1 MLYIIISKTKL
12 NKSYIIYALK
22 GYDIYMKDKIDNIVF
37 KCFMILFLFYYSYR
51 YILQMNSDR
60 TSPTYS
66 NTPLAIQI
74 FKYVIVFILILCLF
88 LNNFQKKIIKKN
100 NFFIFCLAYETVYS
114 LYSFFLT
121 KKVNILFFG
130 SMSGIIIMVYLL
142 NLKIKFIDFNKY
154 ICFYIF
160 FTIIYEFIQIFLYIY
175 QGRLPA
181 LGYATGNLSD
191 VRFGGPWDDPNGF
204 SILLSFL
211 IPFSCCYFKKLK
223 KYVIVSILILF
234 LVLTWSLTGIFT
246 FIMVLLFYGYGEFKK
261 KGRKTKKK
269 ILNIFILSCIVIG
282 IITFF
287 LIDTDRLVL
296 FITKKLESINIHLQA
311 FKFQDLTI
319 LNFLGIKPNYVGVES
334 GYIELVYTF
343 GIVGCLSFIYISIY
357 SIRNIK
363 KKIKYNS
370 NAIYIAMYCYMI
382 AFLIANIN
390 LPLQFSFSNYGVFIL
405 CVCAGI
411 QNYNEVIENESL
423 FCY

>member
-1 MLYIIISKTKL
+1 
-12 NKSYIIYALK
+12 
-22 GYDIYMKDKIDNIVF
+22 
-37 KCFMILFLFYYSYR
+37 
-51 YILQMNSDR
+51 
-60 TSPTYS
+60 
-66 NTPLAIQI
+66 
-74 FKYVIVFILILCLF
+74 
-88 LNNFQKKIIKKN
+88 
-100 NFFIFCLAYETVYS
+100 
-114 LYSFFLT
+114 
-121 KKVNILFFG
+121 
-130 SMSGIIIMVYLL
+130 MVYLL